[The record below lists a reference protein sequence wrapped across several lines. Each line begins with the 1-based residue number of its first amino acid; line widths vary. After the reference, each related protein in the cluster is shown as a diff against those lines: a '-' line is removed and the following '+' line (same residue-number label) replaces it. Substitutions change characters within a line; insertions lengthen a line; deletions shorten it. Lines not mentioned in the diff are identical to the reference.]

1 MARFRKIC
9 TILSLL
15 CFPVLQGKAQFQING
30 FSANENFGKVIL
42 SWEIAAGNT
51 CSGIRIFRGSDTLNF
66 TQIGQ
71 IDGVCG
77 NPGFAVPFSYTDSF
91 PLENSRNYYRLE
103 FGGNGVSRVVYA
115 DYYLFP
121 ESGYRLLYDSNG
133 GLQISFKNPQSES
146 ALLEV
151 FDLNGRIV
159 FTSSASN
166 DFFYLA
172 PEFAFKG
179 HFFFRISR
187 KSFPHLSGSFFLRH

>member
-1 MARFRKIC
+1 MARFRTIC
-9 TILSLL
+9 TILSLISL
-15 CFPVLQGKAQFQING
+15 ASFRGNAQFQINA
-30 FSANENFGKVIL
+30 FSANENFGKIIL

-51 CSGIRIFRGSDTLNF
+51 CSGIRIFRGADSLNF

-91 PLENSRNYYRLE
+91 PLPNTRNFYRLE

-115 DYYLFP
+115 DYFIFP

-133 GLQISFKNPQSES
+133 GLQISFQNPQSEQ
-146 ALLEV
+146 AVLEV
-151 FDLNGRIV
+151 FDLSGRLV
-159 FTSSASN
+159 FTSATTS
-166 DFFYLA
+166 DVYYFP
-172 PEFAFKG
+172 PEWPLKG

-187 KSFPHLSGSFFLRH
+187 KSFSALSGSIFLRN